1 MYQDE
6 IIQRVNNAAE
16 IENSNEM
23 LIIRKIE
30 ESEKPM
36 ELMLNENDRISDIK
50 IRKFVDCIVGRK
62 IIAEK
67 VLLIRDHFVSL
78 HDYLDLLNSG
88 CLFDDEYD
96 ALFATFG
103 NFEISCIL

>member
-1 MYQDE
+1 M
-6 IIQRVNNAAE
+6 
-16 IENSNEM
+16 
-23 LIIRKIE
+23 
-30 ESEKPM
+30 
-36 ELMLNENDRISDIK
+36 
-50 IRKFVDCIVGRK
+50 GRK

-67 VLLIRDHFVSL
+67 VSLIRDHFVSL

-96 ALFATFG
+96 ALFAAFG